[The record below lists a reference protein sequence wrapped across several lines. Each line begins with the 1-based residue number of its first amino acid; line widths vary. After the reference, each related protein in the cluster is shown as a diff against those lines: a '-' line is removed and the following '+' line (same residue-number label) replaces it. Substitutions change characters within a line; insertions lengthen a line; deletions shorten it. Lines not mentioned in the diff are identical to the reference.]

1 MASDFHPA
9 DARGS
14 LRESRRINVVGTSGS
29 GKSTFSRDLARAL
42 ELPCHEM
49 DAHFWLPGWHGRADG
64 DFLARIAALT
74 SGDVW
79 VLDGNYTRTTPV
91 KWARVECV
99 VWLDYSLP
107 VTLFR
112 AVRRAIGRAIS
123 KKEVWPGTGIRESFR
138 QSFLSRKSI
147 LLWTLRTHGT
157 NRRKYAALLQ
167 ADQPFRW
174 IRIRRPRDAKALLVA
189 LRSPASPGDLVA
201 EGGFEPPTKGL

>member
-1 MASDFHPA
+1 MVPDFDPIA
-9 DARGS
+9 ARDT

-29 GKSTFSRDLARAL
+29 GKSTFSRALAGAL
-42 ELPCHEM
+42 GLPWHEM
-49 DAHFWLPGWHGRADG
+49 DAHFWLPEWQGRTDG

-74 SGDVW
+74 SGDAW
-79 VLDGNYTRTTPV
+79 VLDGNYTRTIPV

-123 KKEVWPGTGIRESFR
+123 KKELWPGTGNHESFC

-147 LLWTLRTHGT
+147 LLWTLRTYGT
-157 NRRKYAALLQ
+157 NRRKYAKLSQTAQL
-167 ADQPFRW
+167 FKW
-174 IRIRRPRDAKALLVA
+174 IRIRRPCDTKALLDA
-189 LRSPASPGDLVA
+189 LRPPERPGHL
-201 EGGFEPPTKGL
+201 GSRGRI